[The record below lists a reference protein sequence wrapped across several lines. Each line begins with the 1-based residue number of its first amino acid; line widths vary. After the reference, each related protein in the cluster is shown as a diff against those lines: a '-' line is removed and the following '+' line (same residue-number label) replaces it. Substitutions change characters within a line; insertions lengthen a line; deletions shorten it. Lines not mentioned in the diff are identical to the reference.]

1 MYKFDDIE
9 KYNSSDLKELFF
21 FGSII
26 WVTPIIKY
34 FFSDNMINKIINKF
48 DRLINVKKSAFKFTL
63 VLRKHLSN

>member
-1 MYKFDDIE
+1 MGYANNKI
-9 KYNSSDLKELFF
+9 
-21 FGSII
+21 
-26 WVTPIIKY
+26 